1 MIRSWFFVFGFF
13 KFSFLL
19 IGGVDFPKPTN
30 TESTESGDPTPAE
43 EAAGSF
49 RLPDG
54 FQVNAWASEPEVQNP
69 IAMAWDDAGQMWVA
83 ENYTYAKR
91 SVRFDLS
98 LRDRVVV
105 LADKD
110 GDGQA
115 EFRKVFTDQ
124 VQRLTSVEVGHG
136 GVWLMC
142 PPKLLF
148 IPDRDNDLVPDG
160 EPQVILD
167 GFDVARGNYHNFANG
182 LRWGPDG
189 WLYGRCGHSCPG
201 LIGTPE
207 TPREERIPIDGGIWR
222 YHPKRKRVEVLTH
235 GTVNPWGYD
244 WDEHG
249 ELFYINTVIGH
260 LWHMIPGMHNRE
272 SSGSS
277 QNPLVYERGFHHA
290 DHLHYDTNLAWHKSR
305 DGAAN
310 DYGGGHAHVGMAI
323 YQADHFPQYW
333 RNKLLT
339 WNQHGKRMN
348 VERLDR
354 VGSGYVGRHEPD
366 VFLSGD
372 DWFRGMEV
380 SIGPGGAIFGLD
392 WSDTGEC
399 HDFTGVHR
407 TSGRIYKFFYEKNP
421 ISDLS
426 LFNKEADHTEEIL
439 RHSNAWYFR
448 QWLVA
453 LAGSSITE
461 PNKEI
466 QVCENTLGNIKEKS
480 AIRLRALWGLN
491 AMGSAKPESLLN
503 DPDEHIRTWAVR
515 LLTDEWPI
523 DLITGPATNTLS
535 TADIRLEKKFKKM
548 AKFDTSALVRL
559 ALASTLQRVPI
570 PSRISLAREL
580 VRHRCDAED
589 KNLPSLVWYGITP
602 MVKADPMSLVEL
614 AWVTEWPD
622 LRRWIARSLT
632 EQIKEKPRLVEEILN
647 LAMEQP
653 KAADS
658 LLEGMERALLG
669 MKGFSK
675 PSNWSFVDK
684 QLNKNPRILKLSVLF
699 GDQSAM
705 DQMEALA
712 LDGGVE
718 LKVRRE
724 ALNNLIESGRATLRG
739 VCEQLLDDEEMALLA
754 VRGLAKFSDIA
765 IGKRLAMGYPKF
777 NQIERS
783 EVIEVLCGRTDW
795 ANELLDQV
803 ESGQITKNEISAF
816 HTRQLQSHKNEKL
829 SQRVKKIWGAINQT
843 SHAMLKR
850 SNELRK
856 ELNPSA
862 LAKSNLSR
870 GRVLYEQTCSDC
882 HVLYGKGGQLGP
894 DLTGSGRASLDYLL
908 ENLVDPSAV
917 VPKDY
922 QLTILKLKDG
932 RILSGMEFKQGK
944 NSLVLRMPGS
954 ETVLAKAEVI
964 SREVL
969 PFSLMPAGLLD
980 SMNEEKR
987 RDLIAYLM
995 NPKQIALPVK

>member
-1 MIRSWFFVFGFF
+1 MNFILAVLVYVPFF
-13 KFSFLL
+13 
-19 IGGVDFPKPTN
+19 IQADEFPELPN
-30 TESTESGDPTPAE
+30 TESSTKADPP
-43 EAAGSF
+43 AAGESALSF
-49 RLPDG
+49 SLPKG
-54 FQVNAWASEPEVQNP
+54 AGIKVWASEPEVQNP
-69 IAMAWDDAGQMWVA
+69 IAMAWDDGGQMWVA

-105 LADKD
+105 LADRD
-110 GDGQA
+110 GDGKA
-115 EFRKVFTDQ
+115 EFRKVFTNQ

-160 EPQVILD
+160 EPEVILD

-201 LIGTPE
+201 LIGTPQ

-290 DHLHYDTNLAWHKSR
+290 DHFHYDTNMAWHKSR

-366 VFLSGD
+366 AFLSGD

-380 SIGPGGAIFGLD
+380 STGPGGAIFGLD
-392 WSDTGEC
+392 WSDIGEC

-421 ISDLS
+421 TSDLS

-439 RHSNAWYFR
+439 RHPNAWFFR

-461 PNKEI
+461 PKKEI
-466 QVCENTLGNIKEKS
+466 QACENILGNIKEKTT
-480 AIRLRALWGLN
+480 IRLRALWGLN
-491 AMGSAKPESLLN
+491 AMGLAKPESLLD

-515 LLTDEWPI
+515 LVSDEWPI
-523 DLITGPATNTLS
+523 DLITGPAMNTLS
-535 TADIRLEKKFKKM
+535 TVDIRLEKKFKKM
-548 AKFDTSALVRL
+548 AKFDSSALVRL

-570 PSRISLAREL
+570 PLRISLAREL
-580 VRHRCDAED
+580 ARHRGDAED

-614 AWVTEWPD
+614 AGVTEWPD

-632 EQIKEKPRLVEEILN
+632 EQIKENPRLVEEILK
-647 LAMEQP
+647 LATEQP
-653 KAADS
+653 KGADS
-658 LLEGMERALLG
+658 LLEGIERALLG
-669 MKGFSK
+669 MKGFLK
-675 PSNWSFVDK
+675 PVNWSLVDK

-699 GDQSAM
+699 GDRSAM

-712 LDGGVE
+712 LDEGVE

-765 IGKRLAMGYPKF
+765 IGKRLVIGYPKF

-783 EVIEVLCGRTDW
+783 EVIEVLCGRSDW

-803 ESGQITKNEISAF
+803 ENGQITKNEISAF

-829 SQRVKKIWGAINQT
+829 NQRVKKIWGVINQT
-843 SHAMLKR
+843 SQAMLKR

-870 GRVLYEQTCSDC
+870 GRVLYEQTCSGC
-882 HVLYGKGGQLGP
+882 HVLYGKGGHLGP

-932 RILSGMEFKQGK
+932 RILSGMEFKEGK

-954 ETVLAKAEVI
+954 ETALAKTEVI